1 MDKFGASSAD
11 RTSPG
16 RTSTNRGAELL
27 PGTPETQPATPPVP
41 FGTRPGPTPGMRVT
55 RRGVAVFRMVFLV
68 GITGFIV
75 AAVVASVVAGLII
88 AINGR
93 LQ

>member
-1 MDKFGASSAD
+1 
-11 RTSPG
+11 
-16 RTSTNRGAELL
+16 
-27 PGTPETQPATPPVP
+27 
-41 FGTRPGPTPGMRVT
+41 MRAA